1 MIKNFQFHYIL
12 VPGCCKSTT
21 VDCLS
26 CSANVTAEEYCK
38 LNPSTLGCRKGEWAY
53 FPIDG
58 FKHQILML
66 NKDWTKIY
74 SN

>member
-58 FKHQILML
+58 FKHQ
-66 NKDWTKIY
+66 
-74 SN
+74 